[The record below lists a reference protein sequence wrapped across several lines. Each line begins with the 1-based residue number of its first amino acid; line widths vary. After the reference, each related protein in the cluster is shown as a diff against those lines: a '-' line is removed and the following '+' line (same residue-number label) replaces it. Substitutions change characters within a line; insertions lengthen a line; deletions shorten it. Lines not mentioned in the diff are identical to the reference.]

1 MADQIT
7 LDELAPGSMC
17 TMTNLTAEGALGQRL
32 MDLGFFPG
40 AEIRVVRNAPLVDPV
55 ELELEG
61 YHVSI
66 RHEEAKTVEVEVR

>member
-7 LDELAPGSMC
+7 LDEIAPGSTC
-17 TMTNLTAEGALGQRL
+17 KMTDLTAYGALGQRL

-40 AEIRVVRNAPLVDPV
+40 ATIRVVRNAPLVDPV

-66 RHEEAKTVEVEVR
+66 RHEEAKTVEVEVA

>member
-1 MADQIT
+1 MADQMT
-7 LDELAPGSMC
+7 LDELAPGSTC
-17 TMTNLTAEGALGQRL
+17 RMTGITAIGALGQRL

-55 ELELEG
+55 ELELDG

-66 RHEEAKTVEVEVR
+66 RHEEAKAVEVELL